1 MATIDGKRNLVRV
14 ESENNGTFTIATMAG
29 SMDVSMEEI
38 EGKVAF
44 VIPFLGALWSV
55 VGQ

>member
-14 ESENNGTFTIATMAG
+14 EAASNGEFTIATMAG
-29 SMDVSMEEI
+29 TMDVTMEEI
-38 EGKVAF
+38 DGKVTF
-44 VIPFLGALWSV
+44 VIPFLGVLWSV